1 MSVKNLPVWVILM
14 FFALATLVGCSGG
27 SSSSGTG
34 VSTSTPES
42 AVYELLA
49 SWQNSQTGL
58 VSNANGEALLKQ
70 ETTGEGNYIYF
81 RDMSGEEWPL
91 KIDEVEY
98 LSDSNARVYTSY
110 QSVNPARGS
119 LKLIF
124 TMFKDVSV
132 WYLDDIEI
140 TELPIV
146 VVTET
151 GVSGVISDETTALPV
166 SGALVELYDQTTG
179 TLTGSTTTSE
189 TGFYSFTDIAPGTY
203 YMVIERDG
211 YDPKTISGIIIG

>member
-1 MSVKNLPVWVILM
+1 MSVKNLPVWVIFM

-27 SSSSGTG
+27 GSSSGAG

-49 SWQNSQTGL
+49 AWQNSETSL
-58 VSNANGEALLKQ
+58 VSSETGETLVKQ
-70 ETTGEGNYIYF
+70 ETSGEGNYIYF

-91 KIDEVEY
+91 QIDEVEY
-98 LSDSNARVYTSY
+98 LSDSNARVHTSY
-110 QSVNPARGS
+110 LSTNATRGS

-124 TMFKDVSV
+124 TMFKDATA

-146 VVTET
+146 VVSET
-151 GVSGVISDETTALPV
+151 GVSGVISDETNALPV
-166 SGALVELYDQTTG
+166 SGALIEIYDQATG
-179 TLTGSTTTSE
+179 TFAGSTTTSE
-189 TGFYSFTDIAPGTY
+189 SGFYSFTDLIPGTY

>member
-1 MSVKNLPVWVILM
+1 MSVKNLPVWVIFM

-27 SSSSGTG
+27 GSSSGVG

-42 AVYELLA
+42 AVYEIVA
-49 SWQNSQTGL
+49 AWQKSQTGL
-58 VSNANGEALLKQ
+58 VSSKTGEALLKQ
-70 ETTGEGNYIYF
+70 ETTSEDKTIYF

-91 KIDEVEY
+91 KIEEVEY

-110 QSVNPARGS
+110 LSTNPARGS

-124 TMFKDVSV
+124 TMFKDVTT

-151 GVSGVISDETTALPV
+151 GVKGVVSDETSGLPV
-166 SGALVELYDQTTG
+166 SGALVELYNQSTG
-179 TLTGSTTTSE
+179 TIAGSATTDE

>member
-1 MSVKNLPVWVILM
+1 MSGKNLPAWAILM
-14 FFALATLVGCSGG
+14 FFALTAMVGCSGG
-27 SSSSGTG
+27 GSSSGAG
-34 VSTSTPES
+34 VNTSTPES

-49 SWQNSQTGL
+49 AWQSSQAGL
-58 VSNANGEALLKQ
+58 VSSETGEALVEQ

-81 RDMSGEEWPL
+81 KDMSGEEWPL
-91 KIDEVEY
+91 QIDEIQY
-98 LSDSNARVYTSY
+98 LSSSNARVYTSY
-110 QSVNPARGS
+110 LSTNPTRGS

-124 TMFKDVSV
+124 TMFKDVTA

-151 GVSGVISDETTALPV
+151 GVKGVISDETSGLPV
-166 SGALVELYDQTTG
+166 SGALIEIYDQATG
-179 TLTGSTTTSE
+179 TFAGSTTTDE
-189 TGFYSFTDIAPGTY
+189 TGFYSFTNMIPGTY

>member
-1 MSVKNLPVWVILM
+1 MSVKNLPVWVIFM

-27 SSSSGTG
+27 GSSSGSS

-49 SWQNSQTGL
+49 AWQNSETGL
-58 VSNANGEALLKQ
+58 VSSETGDTLVEQ
-70 ETTGEGNYIYF
+70 ETTGGSNYIYF
-81 RDMSGEEWPL
+81 RDMSGEKWL
-91 KIDEVEY
+91 LQIDEIEY
-98 LSDSNARVYTSY
+98 LSDTNARVYTSY
-110 QSVNPARGS
+110 LSTNPTRGS

-124 TMFKDVSV
+124 TMFKDVTA

-166 SGALVELYDQTTG
+166 SGALIEIYDQATG
-179 TLTGSTTTSE
+179 TFAGSTTTSE
-189 TGFYSFTDIAPGTY
+189 SGFYSFTGLIPGTY